1 MFYASNS
8 SGLKIYQT
16 NFIQCIKFKDVSSL
30 SNNSD
35 NNNMNSMKKNTPS
48 KSHLK
53 GNNSIF
59 NYTEENKNLED
70 IEKIEE
76 ELINNL
82 NNTNKS

>member
-1 MFYASNS
+1 
-8 SGLKIYQT
+8 
-16 NFIQCIKFKDVSSL
+16 
-30 SNNSD
+30 
-35 NNNMNSMKKNTPS
+35 MKKSTPN
-48 KSHLK
+48 KSYLK